1 MPQHIHLV
9 RHGETAWSLTGQHT
23 GTTDLDLTAHGE
35 EQARSLASM
44 LCHLNARHVLCSPRL
59 RARRTAE
66 LAGLGER
73 LQTEDARHVLCSPR
87 LRARRTAELAGL
99 GERLQTEADLCEWDY
114 GTYEGRRT
122 ADIQQERPGWSVWRD
137 GCPQGEMPA
146 DVAARADRLMAR
158 LLTLEGDVVLFSH
171 GQFGA
176 ALAAR
181 WIGQPLPLGQ
191 HLALHPAS
199 LSTLSLDPQHP
210 GRHLI
215 TLWNQTPAPH
225 SAHA

>member
-35 EQARSLASM
+35 EQARSLASV
-44 LCHLNARHVLCSPRL
+44 LQALDTRHVLCSPRL

-66 LAGLGER
+66 LAGLADLG
-73 LQTEDARHVLCSPR
+73 
-87 LRARRTAELAGL
+87 GL
-99 GERLQTEADLCEWDY
+99 GEHLQTEADLCEWDY
-114 GTYEGRRT
+114 GAYEGRRT

-158 LLTLEGDVVLFSH
+158 LLSLEGDVVLFSH

-181 WIGQPLPLGQ
+181 WIGQSLPLGQ

-199 LSTLSLDPQHP
+199 LSTLSLDAQHP
-210 GRHLI
+210 GRRLI

-225 SAHA
+225 SANA

>member
-23 GTTDLDLTAHGE
+23 GTTDLDLTAHGA
-35 EQARSLASM
+35 EQARSLAS
-44 LCHLNARHVLCSPRL
+44 VLRPL
-59 RARRTAE
+59 
-66 LAGLGER
+66 
-73 LQTEDARHVLCSPR
+73 DARHVLCSPR

-99 GERLQTEADLCEWDY
+99 ANPGGRLQTEADLCEWDY
-114 GTYEGRRT
+114 GAYEGRRT
-122 ADIQQERPGWSVWRD
+122 DDIQQERPGWSVWHD

-146 DVAARADRLMAR
+146 DVAARADRLIAR
-158 LLTLEGDVVLFSH
+158 LLSLEGDVVLFSH

-181 WIGQPLPLGQ
+181 WIGQPLPVGQ

-199 LSTLSLDPQHP
+199 LSTLSLDAQHP
-210 GRHLI
+210 GRRLI
-215 TLWNQTPAPH
+215 TLWNQTPAQCG
-225 SAHA
+225 ANA